1 MSNDFPIHTL
11 ESAPAEAQA
20 TLQAVSNKMGFLPAI
35 LGAMAESPTA
45 LEGYVTLQ
53 GIFDK
58 ADFTPAERQL
68 ILLAVSYENDCHFCV
83 AAHSK
88 GGKASGLDA
97 ETVAAV
103 REGRPIEDPKLEAL
117 RRFAQTLTVRRGALD
132 SKAVEEFLAAGWSNR
147 QALDVVLGIAVK
159 TLTNYTDAI
168 ADVPLNEELADEA
181 WDPAT
186 KKAA

>member
-1 MSNDFPIHTL
+1 MSTDYTVHDL
-11 ESAPAEAQA
+11 ETAPEGSKAILEKVQG
-20 TLQAVSNKMGFLPAI
+20 KFGFLPNI
-35 LGAMAESPTA
+35 LGVMSESPAA

-58 ADFTPAERQL
+58 ADFSPAERQL

-88 GGKASGLDA
+88 NGKGAGLDA

-103 REGRPIEDPKLEAL
+103 REGRPIDDPKLEAL
-117 RRFAQTLTVRRGALD
+117 RRFAQALTVQRGGIDGRALQD
-132 SKAVEEFLAAGWSNR
+132 FVAAGYSKA

-159 TLTNYTDAI
+159 TLTNYTDAL
-168 ADVPLNEELADEA
+168 AEVPLNDQLADEK
-181 WDPAT
+181 WDPASKT
-186 KKAA
+186 AA

>member
-1 MSNDFPIHTL
+1 MSVDFPVHDMSTAPEQSKPIL
-11 ESAPAEAQA
+11 EKVEG
-20 TLQAVSNKMGFLPAI
+20 KFGFLPGI
-35 LGAMAESPTA
+35 LAVMAESPAT

-88 GGKASGLDA
+88 GGKGAGLDPQ
-97 ETVAAV
+97 VVDAV
-103 REGRPIEDPKLEAL
+103 RDGRPIDDPKLEAL
-117 RRFAQTLTVRRGALD
+117 RKFAQTLTVQRGQLD
-132 SKAVEEFLAAGWSNR
+132 PQAVEDFVAAGYSKR

-159 TLTNYTDAI
+159 TITNYTDAVG
-168 ADVPLNEELADEA
+168 DVPLNEQLADEK
-181 WDPAT
+181 WDPAS
-186 KKAA
+186 KQAA